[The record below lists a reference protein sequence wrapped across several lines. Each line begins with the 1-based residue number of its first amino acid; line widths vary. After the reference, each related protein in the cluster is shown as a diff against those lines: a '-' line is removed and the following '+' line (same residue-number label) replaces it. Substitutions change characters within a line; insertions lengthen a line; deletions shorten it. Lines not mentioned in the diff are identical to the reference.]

1 MAVVKNRIKISA
13 SYNSFI
19 QEIKRLERFDF
30 LNHQKF
36 SAHQL
41 TKAQIELMVESIF
54 FAAFRSYEGFIREIF
69 VLYCQEKKTDT
80 KTNIK
85 SYLKPKNF
93 EHSELLVKSSM
104 PFLDWTSPET
114 IIERSELYL
123 ENGYPIKLPY
133 TTNLQ
138 QLRDFKRLR
147 NHIAHNSLE
156 SETQYEKLVRV
167 HYGGIRPLIIPT
179 PGQYLMLTSHR
190 NQTNYLLLDFFDLM
204 KTISVDLT

>member
-1 MAVVKNRIKISA
+1 MPVKNRIKISA
-13 SYNSFI
+13 CYNSFI
-19 QEIKRLERFDF
+19 QELTRLERFDF

-36 SAHQL
+36 NNHEL
-41 TKAQIELMVESIF
+41 TRPQMELMVESIF
-54 FAAFRSYEGFIREIF
+54 FASFRAYEGFIREIF
-69 VLYCQEKKTDT
+69 LLYCLEKTTTT
-80 KTNIK
+80 KRNIK
-85 SYLKPKNF
+85 SYLKPRNF

-114 IIERSELYL
+114 IIERAELYL

-156 SETQYEKLVRV
+156 SETQYEKLVRL
-167 HYGGIRPLIIPT
+167 YYNGIKPLQMPL
-179 PGQYLMLTSHR
+179 PGRYLMLPSR
-190 NQTNYLLLDFFDLM
+190 RRASNYLLLDFFALM
-204 KTISVDLT
+204 KTISIDLT